1 MALRPTKT
9 FLFIKVSEN
18 LKYIKKKVGIDF
30 ACGDGKNSIYFKT
43 KKYIGID
50 KDKKILE
57 VAKKRYP
64 EHSFKKE
71 NIVNFNCK
79 KYSSDVVLST
89 NTFQHINPKLRKKAF
104 RNLINIVKKNGVF
117 IIDSNRDY
125 LLNFKMKE
133 LHKNFAVIKL
143 IFFRNYIN
151 FMIENFYLKNNFLYF
166 FFRFSG
172 IITLL
177 TYMEYLT
184 SKIKF
189 FNKSVLII
197 AKYKR

>member
-89 NTFQHINPKLRKKAF
+89 NTFEHINPKLRKKAF

>member
-57 VAKKRYP
+57 VAKKKYP

-89 NTFQHINPKLRKKAF
+89 NTFEHINPKLRKKAF

>member
-79 KYSSDVVLST
+79 KYSSDVVIST
-89 NTFQHINPKLRKKAF
+89 NTFEHITPKLRKKAF

>member
-30 ACGDGKNSIYFKT
+30 ACGDGKNSIHFKT

-64 EHSFKKE
+64 KHSFKKE

-89 NTFQHINPKLRKKAF
+89 NTFEHINPKLRKKAF

-117 IIDSNRDY
+117 IIDSNRDH
-125 LLNFKMKE
+125 LLNFKIKE
-133 LHKNFAVIKL
+133 LHKNFAAIKL
-143 IFFRNYIN
+143 IFFRNHIN

-184 SKIKF
+184 SRIKF

-197 AKYKR
+197 AKNKR

>member
-9 FLFIKVSEN
+9 FLFMKVSEN

-64 EHSFKKE
+64 KHSFKKE
-71 NIVNFNCK
+71 NIVNFNYK

-89 NTFQHINPKLRKKAF
+89 NTFEHINPKLRKKAF

-143 IFFRNYIN
+143 VFFRNHIN

>member
-71 NIVNFNCK
+71 NIVNFNYK

-89 NTFQHINPKLRKKAF
+89 NTFEHINPKLRKKAF

-125 LLNFKMKE
+125 LLNFKMK
-133 LHKNFAVIKL
+133 LV
-143 IFFRNYIN
+143 
-151 FMIENFYLKNNFLYF
+151 
-166 FFRFSG
+166 
-172 IITLL
+172 
-177 TYMEYLT
+177 
-184 SKIKF
+184 
-189 FNKSVLII
+189 
-197 AKYKR
+197 

>member
-89 NTFQHINPKLRKKAF
+89 NTFEHINPKLRKKAF

-177 TYMEYLT
+177 TYLEYLT

-197 AKYKR
+197 SKYKR